1 MLTHELRIAR
11 VQRTLRRLQEDVPLL
26 EVRVA
31 ELSHEGQALAKR
43 FAASVI
49 EQAEAEL
56 NRLLEQRPV
65 EEPDSELPCE
75 PAD

>member
-11 VQRTLRRLQEDVPLL
+11 VQQTLRRLQEDRPLL

-31 ELSHEGQALAKR
+31 ELSEERQSQAKR

-56 NRLLEQRPV
+56 SRLLEERPV
-65 EEPDSELPCE
+65 EEPDSKVPCE

>member
-1 MLTHELRIAR
+1 MLNYETRIER
-11 VQRTLRRLQEDVPLL
+11 VQRTLRWLKEDVPLL

-31 ELSHEGQALAKR
+31 ELSEERQKMAKR

-49 EQAEAEL
+49 QQAQAEL
-56 NRLLEQRPV
+56 QRLMEERP
-65 EEPDSELPCE
+65 EEEDDVPCE

>member
-1 MLTHELRIAR
+1 MQE
-11 VQRTLRRLQEDVPLL
+11 TLRRLQEDRPLL

-31 ELSHEGQALAKR
+31 ELSEERQNQAKR

-49 EQAEAEL
+49 EQTEAEL
-56 NRLLEQRPV
+56 SRLLEERPI
-65 EEPDSELPCE
+65 EEPEVPCE